1 MADVRLGRSFDL
13 TTLPVIVRE
22 VRNLLQAPSLNA

>member
-1 MADVRLGRSFDL
+1 MGRVFDL

-22 VRNLLQAPSLNA
+22 VRQLIEAPDASQTPNG